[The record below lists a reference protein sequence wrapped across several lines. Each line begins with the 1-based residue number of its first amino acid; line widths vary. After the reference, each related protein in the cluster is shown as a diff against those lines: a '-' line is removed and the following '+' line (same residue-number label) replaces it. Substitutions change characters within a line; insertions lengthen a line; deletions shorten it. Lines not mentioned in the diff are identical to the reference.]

1 MELHSERRPNKK
13 WIDKGGEI
21 QKSSFKKRLKVDGII
36 IKKCLY

>member
-21 QKSSFKKRLKVDGII
+21 QKSSFKKRLKDYDTE
-36 IKKCLY
+36 L